1 MSSIVQNLW
10 ASPCLAWN
18 SDYKIKPSRAYTRCL
33 ASSSSRDS
41 TLQSSDSVTVNDS
54 VRVNGVSSVENK
66 PLIDVGNGHL
76 RKEIVQDKLE
86 PLWDDGYGTQT
97 VKDYLEL
104 AEEIIKPD
112 GGPPRWFTPISAGP
126 PLRNSPLLLFLPV
139 QCVGMDGTGLGLV
152 LHEKALGKV
161 FQVWCLHIPVYDR
174 TPFEELVKFVETTVR
189 MLHASSPNKPI
200 YVVGDSFGGCLALAV
215 AARNCNID
223 LVLILANPA
232 TSFGR
237 SQLQPLLSPL
247 ESLPDELHVTV
258 PYLLSFI
265 MGDPMKMAM
274 VNIDSMLPP
283 QQVVE
288 QLFDNLTAL
297 LPRLSYRFGDEN
309 ANISDHPYFPYNLV
323 FTNWLQKWCQDN
335 E

>member
-10 ASPCLAWN
+10 ASPCLDWN

-86 PLWDDGYGTQT
+86 PLWDYGYGTQT

-126 PLRNSPLLLFLPV
+126 PLRNSPLLLFLP
-139 QCVGMDGTGLGLV
+139 GSNFLYLT
-152 LHEKALGKV
+152 
-161 FQVWCLHIPVYDR
+161 
-174 TPFEELVKFVETTVR
+174 
-189 MLHASSPNKPI
+189 
-200 YVVGDSFGGCLALAV
+200 
-215 AARNCNID
+215 CN
-223 LVLILANPA
+223 A
-232 TSFGR
+232 
-237 SQLQPLLSPL
+237 
-247 ESLPDELHVTV
+247 
-258 PYLLSFI
+258 
-265 MGDPMKMAM
+265 
-274 VNIDSMLPP
+274 
-283 QQVVE
+283 
-288 QLFDNLTAL
+288 
-297 LPRLSYRFGDEN
+297 
-309 ANISDHPYFPYNLV
+309 
-323 FTNWLQKWCQDN
+323 
-335 E
+335 